1 MNILDYF
8 KSPSEN
14 PALLDSGFEEFTCPN
29 DRDWETIQNVH
40 KI

>member
-29 DRDWETIQNVH
+29 DLLADPDTH
-40 KI
+40 